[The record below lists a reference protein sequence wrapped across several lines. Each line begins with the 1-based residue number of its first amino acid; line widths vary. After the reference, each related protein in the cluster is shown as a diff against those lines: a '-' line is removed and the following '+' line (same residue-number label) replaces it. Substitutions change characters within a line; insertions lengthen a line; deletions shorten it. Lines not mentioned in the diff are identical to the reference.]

1 MHEKKIRY
9 KGFYINKTYIYEYSS
24 KLDMYIYINIEFRR
38 AHMHLKVY
46 IRLFV
51 YKLSPYVI
59 MKLRGTKMQN
69 NLNHVITFSWYRT
82 VPFVYRK

>member
-1 MHEKKIRY
+1 MHEKLDIKDFISI
-9 KGFYINKTYIYEYSS
+9 KPIYMNIVL